1 MTNTAK
7 KPTARDLP
15 AAVPSVPRE
24 TVQAH
29 FPGGTIYQAPVGA
42 PIEAFINS
50 ALADKALDGASPV
63 VAALVNGRLRE
74 LTYCLRTDAE
84 VTPIPIGYGD
94 GRRIYQRSLC
104 FLLVTAVK
112 ELFPEAKILIDHSLT
127 AGGLFCTV
135 QDRRPFSPKD
145 LRRIQAR
152 MREIVA
158 QDTPITKRRIPLAEA
173 KALFEA
179 QGYEDK
185 VRLLSYRRKDYLT
198 VYILRDMVDYFYGY
212 MVPSAGYLQ
221 WFELTHYPPGFILRH
236 PIASRPRELP
246 PFRDSP
252 KLAAVFRE
260 YGNWLCLMGVQSVSS
275 LNRAIEDGRIRE
287 VILVAEALHEQR
299 IAEIAR
305 QIASQRQDVGLVLI
319 AGPSSSGKTT
329 FVKRLAVQ
337 LLANGIRP
345 VVIGM
350 DDYFV
355 ERDKTPRTPGGDY
368 DYESLH
374 ALDLP
379 LFNEHLLQLM
389 ARQTVT
395 MPHYNF
401 HTGKREQGGTLTLGS
416 DQIILAEGI
425 HGLNPKLVPA
435 LPTERIYRVYV
446 SALTN
451 LNIDPHNRVPTAD
464 TRLLRRITRDAA
476 YRGYP
481 AQQTIERWAS
491 VRRGEG
497 RNIFPYQEH
506 ADTMFNSALAYELA
520 VLKPFAEPLLRQV
533 EPGTMTY
540 VEAKRLLAFLEW
552 FQPCLPDPIPDNS
565 ILREFIGGSILR
577 DYRP

>member
-1 MTNTAK
+1 MRTAK
-7 KPTARDLP
+7 RNLSQ
-15 AAVPSVPRE
+15 AVPAVLRE
-24 TVQAH
+24 TVQAR
-29 FPGGTIYQAPVGA
+29 FPNGVIYEASIGA
-42 PIEAFINS
+42 SIEAFVKS
-50 ALADKALDGASPV
+50 ALADQALGKATPV
-63 VAALVNGRLRE
+63 VAALVNGQLRE
-74 LTYCLRTDAE
+74 LTYALETDADL
-84 VTPIPIGYGD
+84 VSIPMNSSD
-94 GRRIYQRSLC
+94 GTRIYQRSLS

-112 ELFPEAKILIDHSLT
+112 ELFPRAKITIDHSLT

-135 QDRRPFSPKD
+135 QGRKTFTPDD
-145 LRRIQAR
+145 LARIKAR
-152 MREIVA
+152 MRKIVEA
-158 QDTPITKRRIPLAEA
+158 DTPITKRRIPIEEA
-173 KALFEA
+173 KSLFQA
-179 QGYEDK
+179 QGYRDK
-185 VRLLSYRRKDYLT
+185 VQLLNYRRKNYLT
-198 VYILRDMVDYFYGY
+198 VYVLREMVDYFYGY

-221 WFELTHYPPGFILRH
+221 WFDLKHYPPGFILRH
-236 PIASRPRELP
+236 PLSSRPRELA

-252 KLAAVFRE
+252 RLAAVFRE
-260 YGNWLCLMGVQSVSS
+260 YGEWLRLMNFESVSG

-287 VILVAEALHEQR
+287 LILVAEALHEQR
-299 IAEIAR
+299 IAEVARDIAR
-305 QIASQRQDVGLVLI
+305 RRGEVKLVLI

-355 ERDKTPRTPGGDY
+355 ERDKTPRTPNGDY
-368 DYESLH
+368 DYESLY
-374 ALDLP
+374 ALDLT
-379 LFNEHLLQLM
+379 LLNEHLLQLM
-389 ARQTVT
+389 DGQPVA

-401 HTGKREQGGTLTLGS
+401 HTGQREHGHTLALDQ
-416 DQIILAEGI
+416 DQIILTEGI

-435 LPTERIYRVYV
+435 IPAERIYRVYV

-451 LNIDPHNRVPTAD
+451 LNIDHHNRVPTTD
-464 TRLLRRITRDAA
+464 TRLLRRLIRDAA
-476 YRGYP
+476 YRGYS
-481 AQQTIERWAS
+481 AQETIERWGS

-506 ADTMFNSALAYELA
+506 ADVMFNSALAYELA

-552 FQPCLPDPIPDNS
+552 FLPCQPEPIPDNS